1 MKLSNILDVAPPG
14 LLNTGLSDI
23 ELIIVCVCLVL
34 VLVVATIVLF
44 KVINKRKKEVK
55 WKEYFMQY

>member
-34 VLVVATIVLF
+34 VLVVATTVLI

-55 WKEYFMQY
+55 